1 MWVGGRQWAFVAC
14 MPVCVWNLST
24 RVWGAAHDVAGCE
37 RCRAER
43 VAAAC
48 GLRLLRGPFWTGWG
62 RRAGRALNA
71 LPGLLSL
78 QAGAASYLEQ
88 RRQLLHL
95 AVWRVGAT
103 APLCWRWGGFRGGGA
118 CAPRAAPAYALGKFP
133 PLCVA
138 LPEGGATVFQPLR
151 VGEDSSSG
159 ERIMP
164 QRSLGDQGGVMGS

>member
-1 MWVGGRQWAFVAC
+1 
-14 MPVCVWNLST
+14 MPVCVWNLSMW
-24 RVWGAAHDVAGCE
+24 VWGAAHDVAGCE

-103 APLCWRWGGFRGGGA
+103 APLGWRWGGFRGGGA
-118 CAPRAAPAYALGKFP
+118 CAPWAAPAYALGKFP

-138 LPEGGATVFQPLR
+138 LPEGGNGVSATEGWRGFLVRRAHYAPAL
-151 VGEDSSSG
+151 VGRSG
-159 ERIMP
+159 
-164 QRSLGDQGGVMGS
+164 RSDGILMAEVGVSPATLA